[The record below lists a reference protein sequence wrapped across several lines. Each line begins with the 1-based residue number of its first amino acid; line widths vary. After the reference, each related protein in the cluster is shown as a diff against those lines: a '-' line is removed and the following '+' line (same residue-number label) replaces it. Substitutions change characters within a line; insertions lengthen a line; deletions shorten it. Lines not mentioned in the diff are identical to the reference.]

1 MKKVLK
7 NGLLFTLMAVLLL
20 SLVACGGNK
29 LTATKETDED
39 GVKYK
44 EELVVSFKDN
54 KADSVK
60 FTFTFENEDDAKKM
74 NSMFELLNQ
83 FSEDGEK
90 YVDNLKQNGK
100 KLTGEI
106 NPKLIVSN
114 GEEESEN
121 ADLSKEGVKKALE
134 ESGYTVK

>member
-7 NGLLFTLMAVLLL
+7 CSLLIMVMGVLLL

-44 EELVVSFKDN
+44 EELVISFKND

-60 FTFTFENEDDAKKM
+60 FTFTFENEDDAK
-74 NSMFELLNQ
+74 SMYDMFKLLNEY
-83 FSEDGEK
+83 STDDEK
-90 YVDNLKQNGK
+90 FAENLKQDGK

-106 NPKLIVSN
+106 NPKILISDN
-114 GEEESEN
+114 DDENDESS
-121 ADLSKEGVKKALE
+121 LSKENFKKSLE
-134 ESGYTVK
+134 EDGYTVK

>member
-1 MKKVLK
+1 MKKILK
-7 NGLLFTLMAVLLL
+7 SSLLLTLMAVLLL

-44 EELVVSFKDN
+44 EELVISFKND

-60 FTFTFENEDDAKKM
+60 FTFTFENEDDAKSM
-74 NSMFELLNQ
+74 YSMFELLNEY
-83 FSEDGEK
+83 STDEEK
-90 YVDNLKQNGK
+90 FAENLKQDGK

-106 NPKLIVSN
+106 NPKLLSN
-114 GEEESEN
+114 DEDDESS
-121 ADLSKEGVKKALE
+121 LSKENLKKSLE